1 MKALTELTK
10 EDIKDIKVICFDS
23 DGVSV
28 PKGTEISETEDSLN
42 VKTKVLP
49 ERLLKKMIELKK
61 YYHLTFSSGRSLMFL
76 DRMYGKI
83 LWDNASLQGENG
95 IFTLIDGQ
103 IVQHEKFTPHILEI
117 LNKIK
122 VDLRGLAKRNDKIR
136 GFEPKQFLITLHA
149 FEDVKEVYDIVKK
162 HDPKSELYT
171 LWNGEAYDIG
181 LKHLNKGTALKN
193 LCKYLKIDV
202 KNTMAIGNGPND
214 REMVETA
221 GIGVTTDPTD
231 LKTADFHTTKSLE
244 LGGEELVDKLIE
256 LNQ

>member
-1 MKALTELTK
+1 MKPLTELTK

-28 PKGTEISETEDSLN
+28 PKGTEITETEDSLS

-49 ERLLKKMIELKK
+49 EKLLQKMIKLKKH
-61 YYHLTFSSGRSLMFL
+61 YHLTFSSGRSLMFL

-103 IVQHEKFTPHILEI
+103 VIQHEKFTPRILEI

-122 VDLRGLAKRNDKIR
+122 IDLRSLAKRNDKIR
-136 GFEPKQFLITLHA
+136 GFEPKQFLVTLHA

-162 HDPKSELYT
+162 HDPKNELYT

-193 LCKYLKIDV
+193 LCNHLKINV
-202 KNTMAIGNGPND
+202 KSAMAIGNGPND
-214 REMVETA
+214 KDMVEIA
-221 GIGVTTDPTD
+221 GIGVTTDSSD
-231 LKTADFHTTKSLE
+231 LKTADFHTTKNLE

>member
-1 MKALTELTK
+1 MKPLTDLTK
-10 EDIKDIKVICFDS
+10 ENIKDIKIICFDS

-28 PKGTEISETEDSLN
+28 PKGTEITETENSLS
-42 VKTKVLP
+42 VKTNILP
-49 ERLLKKMIELKK
+49 EKLLQKMIKLKK

-103 IVQHEKFTPHILEI
+103 VVQHEKFTPRILEI

-122 VDLRGLAKRNDKIR
+122 VDLRNLAKRNDKIR
-136 GFEPKQFLITLHA
+136 GFEPKQFLVTLHA

-162 HDPKSELYT
+162 HDQKNELYT
-171 LWNGEAYDIG
+171 LWNGEAYDVG

-193 LCKYLKIDV
+193 LCKHLKIDV
-202 KNTMAIGNGPND
+202 KNAMAIGNGPND
-214 REMVETA
+214 KDMVETA
-221 GIGVTTDPTD
+221 GIGITTDPTD
-231 LKTADFHTTKSLE
+231 LKTADFHTTKNLE

>member
-1 MKALTELTK
+1 MKPLTDLTK
-10 EDIKDIKVICFDS
+10 KDIENIKIICFDS

-28 PKGTEISETEDSLN
+28 PKGTEITETEDSLS
-42 VKTKVLP
+42 VKTNVLP
-49 ERLLKKMIELKK
+49 EKLLQKMIKLKK

-103 IVQHEKFTPHILEI
+103 VIQHEKFTPRILEI

-122 VDLRGLAKRNDKIR
+122 IDLRSLAKRNDKIR
-136 GFEPKQFLITLHA
+136 GFEPKQFLVTLHA

-162 HDPKSELYT
+162 HDSKNELYT
-171 LWNGEAYDIG
+171 LWNGEAYDVG

-193 LCKYLKIDV
+193 LCKHLKIDV
-202 KNTMAIGNGPND
+202 KNAMAIGNGPND
-214 REMVETA
+214 KDMVEAA

-231 LKTADFHTTKSLE
+231 LKTADFHTTKNLE